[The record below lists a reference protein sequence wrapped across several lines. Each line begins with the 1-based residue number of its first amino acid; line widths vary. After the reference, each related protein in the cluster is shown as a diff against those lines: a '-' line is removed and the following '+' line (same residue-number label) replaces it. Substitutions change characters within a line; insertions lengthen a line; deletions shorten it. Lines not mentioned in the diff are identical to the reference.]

1 VLITDQP
8 RSADQNENKHVEWR
22 FDYIGLV
29 LKGSKVDSVLPPP
42 QALRWAQC
50 SAIANYIDQWNRIA
64 AIFPLIKSFNFQMFN

>member
-1 VLITDQP
+1 MKHNIPRAYTDQP

-29 LKGSKVDSVLPPP
+29 LKGSKVDSV
-42 QALRWAQC
+42 
-50 SAIANYIDQWNRIA
+50 IVNNYMIQSTYNRIA